1 MYYRLKP
8 YKRNSSNLNI
18 YLATL
23 ACRAKS
29 ASLMTHDKVFL
40 SPRLTLLPQ
49 LLANALKNA
58 KFAYEGRDNH
68 ETNKPATV
76 KHSNLS
82 KMSLKSS

>member
-40 SPRLTLLPQ
+40 SPRLTPLPQ
-49 LLANALKNA
+49 LLANALKNVNLLI
-58 KFAYEGRDNH
+58 KI
-68 ETNKPATV
+68 ETTMKLT
-76 KHSNLS
+76 SQQ
-82 KMSLKSS
+82 